1 MSIPFVILIT
11 LIMSAFFSGME
22 IAFISANRL
31 RIELDKKQ
39 GSLNSRIVNIF
50 VNNPNQYIA
59 TMLVGNNI
67 ALVIYGLAMAI
78 MLEPLILK
86 FTNSDSSILL
96 IQTIISTLI
105 ILFTAEFLPKTIFR
119 INPNLALNAFAVPIM
134 CFYILFYPIALFTIF
149 LSNTF
154 LKKFLKVD
162 IDATPQKLVFGKT
175 DLDHLLS
182 EGISD
187 SLIMD
192 SKEHEIKM
200 FQNALDFPNL
210 KIRDCMIPRTDITA
224 VDVNSSIE
232 DLKNKFI
239 ETGYSKILVY
249 DDKIDN
255 IIGYITH
262 KELFKN
268 PEDIRSKLLEVSF
281 VPETMQARN
290 LLTDFIQNRK
300 SIAVVVDE
308 FGGVSGMLT
317 IEDIIEEIFGDIE
330 DEHDITELIDTKISE
345 TEFVFSGRQEI
356 EHINEKYE
364 LGLPESDEYET
375 IAGLIIFYTEKLPQ
389 INEIIILEKFQFKI
403 LKVTQTKIELVRV
416 DIVE

>member
-1 MSIPFVILIT
+1 MNIPIVILLT
-11 LIMSAFFSGME
+11 LVMSAFFSGME

-31 RIELDKKQ
+31 RIELDRKQ
-39 GSLNSRIVNIF
+39 NSLNSKIVNIF
-50 VNNPNQYIA
+50 VTNPNQYIA

-78 MLEPLILK
+78 MLDPLIVK
-86 FTNSDSSILL
+86 FTSTESSILV
-96 IQTIISTLI
+96 IQTIISTII
-105 ILFTAEFLPKTIFR
+105 ILFTAEFLPKTLFR
-119 INPNLALNAFAVPIM
+119 INPNIALKAFAVPIM
-134 CFYILFYPIALFTIF
+134 FFYILFYPIANFTIF

-154 LKKFLKVD
+154 LKKFLRVD
-162 IDATPQKLVFGKT
+162 LDSVPQKLVFGKT
-175 DLDHLLS
+175 DLDNLVN
-182 EGISD
+182 EGITD
-187 SLIMD
+187 TMILENE
-192 SKEHEIKM
+192 EHEIKM

-224 VDVNSSIE
+224 VDVKSSIE
-232 DLKNKFI
+232 ILKNKFI

-249 DDKIDN
+249 DEKIDN

-262 KELFKN
+262 KELFKK
-268 PEDIRSKLLEVSF
+268 PKDIRSKLLEVSF

-290 LLTDFIQNRK
+290 LLKDFIQNRK
-300 SIAVVVDE
+300 SLAVVVDE

-330 DEHDITELIDTKISE
+330 DEHDTIELIENKISE

-356 EHINEKYE
+356 EYINEKYE

-375 IAGLIIFYTEKLPQ
+375 IAGLLIYFTEKLPQ
-389 INEIIILEKFQFKI
+389 MNETIILEKFHFKI
-403 LKVTQTKIELVRV
+403 LKVTQTKIELVSIKLE
-416 DIVE
+416 D

>member
-1 MSIPFVILIT
+1 
-11 LIMSAFFSGME
+11 MSAFFSGME

-39 GSLNSRIVNIF
+39 GSFNSKVVNIF

-78 MLEPLILK
+78 LLKPFILK
-86 FTNSDSSILL
+86 FTDSDSSILI
-96 IQTIISTLI
+96 IQTVISTLI
-105 ILFTAEFLPKTIFR
+105 ILFTAEFLPKTLFR
-119 INPNLALNAFAVPIM
+119 INPNLALNAFSIPVMI
-134 CFYILFYPIALFTIF
+134 FYIIFYPIALFTIF

-154 LKKFLKVD
+154 LKNILKRG
-162 IDATPQKLVFGKT
+162 IDSTPQKLVFGKI
-175 DLDHLLS
+175 DLNDLVNEGTADTLS
-182 EGISD
+182 
-187 SLIMD
+187 MVN
-192 SKEHEIKM
+192 KEHEIKM
-200 FQNALDFPNL
+200 FQNALDFPNV
-210 KIRDCMIPRTDITA
+210 KIRDCMIPRTDITT
-224 VDVNSSIE
+224 VDVNTSIDE
-232 DLKNKFI
+232 LKNKFI

-268 PEDIRSKLLEVSF
+268 PKEIRSKLLEVSF
-281 VPETMQARN
+281 VTETMQARN
-290 LLTDFIQNRK
+290 LLKEFIQNHK

-330 DEHDITELIDTKISE
+330 DEHDTTELVEKKISE
-345 TEFVFSGRQEI
+345 TEFIFSGRQEI

-364 LGLPESDEYET
+364 VGFPESDEYET
-375 IAGLIIFYTEKLPQ
+375 IAGLLIFHTEKLPQ
-389 INEIIILEKFQFKI
+389 INESITIDKFRFRV
-403 LKVTQTKIELVRV
+403 LKVTQTKIELVSV
-416 DIVE
+416 FIED